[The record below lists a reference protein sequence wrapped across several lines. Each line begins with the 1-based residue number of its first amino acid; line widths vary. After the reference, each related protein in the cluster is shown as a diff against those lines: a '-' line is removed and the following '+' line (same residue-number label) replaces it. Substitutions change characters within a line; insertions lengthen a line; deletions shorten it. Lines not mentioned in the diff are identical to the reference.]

1 MKHEI
6 YINKEELLHRV
17 ELLTH
22 YHSEADKRIDLNAD
36 TGEATP
42 DDEELMDTFIRKA
55 VCELII
61 PQTTRLGEITY
72 DTGRDNIYI
81 SFTGADNESHK
92 KLIPILKQS
101 IEEFLVN
108 ELMTQWF
115 MIRRR
120 SWSDTYIAMRN
131 ELYDKV
137 QGLFDRLSNRKIRRR
152 STGLAGI

>member
-22 YHSEADKRIDLNAD
+22 YHSEADKRVDLNAD

-61 PQTTRLGEITY
+61 P
-72 DTGRDNIYI
+72 
-81 SFTGADNESHK
+81 
-92 KLIPILKQS
+92 
-101 IEEFLVN
+101 
-108 ELMTQWF
+108 
-115 MIRRR
+115 
-120 SWSDTYIAMRN
+120 
-131 ELYDKV
+131 
-137 QGLFDRLSNRKIRRR
+137 
-152 STGLAGI
+152 